1 VSIIVTSDPG
11 FFNLSC
17 VSRVASFSA
26 SSVGCIMS
34 GAKMPVDSSRSEFST
49 LDNPCWY
56 AILVV
61 RTIIWADSMAV

>member
-1 VSIIVTSDPG
+1 MSIIVTSDPG

-49 LDNPCWY
+49 LDNP
-56 AILVV
+56 
-61 RTIIWADSMAV
+61 